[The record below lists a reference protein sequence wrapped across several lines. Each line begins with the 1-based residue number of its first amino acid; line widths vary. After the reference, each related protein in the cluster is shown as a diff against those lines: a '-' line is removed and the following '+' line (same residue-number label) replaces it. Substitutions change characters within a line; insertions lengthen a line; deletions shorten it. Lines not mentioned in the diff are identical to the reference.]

1 MKNSARVDLNDKN
14 LDNVRFGKV
23 NSLLAVREHL
33 TAKLYVDNAMDETTL
48 VRSDKN
54 NDFDNNFLI
63 HRSHK
68 TLNSEP
74 TDDNHG
80 CNQSLSRFLDWKRK
94 ETWFI
99 SSIQRSGCEIDNN
112 KLTCLDSI
120 TVNGNPIS
128 DNELANKKYI
138 DDSFG
143 NGTLARFNQMLEK
156 ILVVS
161 VGDIAYNLT
170 KYNGEQI
177 IDTIFITPEIS
188 GWYLLQQVNI
198 KCNDK
203 NNAGKITIFIRATK
217 TSIPTGNTG
226 ASLMPPIADSFMYME
241 TREII
246 LNQTFAL
253 VLIEQIIF

>member
-1 MKNSARVDLNDKN
+1 
-14 LDNVRFGKV
+14 
-23 NSLLAVREHL
+23 
-33 TAKLYVDNAMDETTL
+33 
-48 VRSDKN
+48 
-54 NDFDNNFLI
+54 
-63 HRSHK
+63 
-68 TLNSEP
+68 
-74 TDDNHG
+74 
-80 CNQSLSRFLDWKRK
+80 
-94 ETWFI
+94 
-99 SSIQRSGCEIDNN
+99 
-112 KLTCLDSI
+112 
-120 TVNGNPIS
+120 
-128 DNELANKKYI
+128 
-138 DDSFG
+138 
-143 NGTLARFNQMLEK
+143 MLEK
-156 ILVVS
+156 FLVVS

-203 NNAGKITIFIRATK
+203 NNAGKITIFRRATK